1 MNPCERLL
9 SLLPADGENPPDA
22 ALVTSHVN
30 RRYLTGFPS
39 SAGAVLV
46 TKDTS
51 YFLTDFRYSE
61 AAAEK
66 VKTCEVLMYERME
79 DTLSWLAEKHGIKR
93 VLFEHDEITLTE
105 ADRYKG
111 IFEKCGAEAVLDKT
125 LDGILR
131 DMRIIKTEEEV
142 KKIRASQQIT
152 EAAFGHILTQIRP
165 GATERGLALEIEYF
179 MRRNGAD
186 GVAFELIVVS
196 GKNSSRPHG
205 VPSEK
210 PLERGDF
217 VTMDTGALLDGYHS
231 DMTRTVAVGS
241 ASDEQRM
248 VYETVLSSQKAAI
261 SAVRSGIP
269 CGDVDKA
276 ARDIIEKNYKGM
288 FGHSTGH
295 GVGLQIHEAPAF
307 ASMSQTITRP
317 GMVVTVE
324 PGIYLPGR
332 FGVRIEDMVVIT
344 DEGCKNLT
352 NAPKE
357 LLIV

>member
-1 MNPCERLL
+1 
-9 SLLPADGENPPDA
+9 
-22 ALVTSHVN
+22 
-30 RRYLTGFPS
+30 
-39 SAGAVLV
+39 VLV

-79 DTLSWLAEKHGIKR
+79 DTLSWLVEKHGIKR
-93 VLFEHDEITLTE
+93 ILFEHDEITLTE

-111 IFEKCGAEAVLDKT
+111 IFEKCGAEAGLDTT

-142 KKIRASQQIT
+142 KKIRASQEIT
-152 EAAFGHILTQIRP
+152 EAAFGHILTRIRP
-165 GATERGLALEIEYF
+165 DATERELALEIEYY

-217 VTMDTGALLDGYHS
+217 VTMDIGALLDGYHS

-241 ASDEQRM
+241 ASDAPRR
-248 VYETVLSSQKAAI
+248 VYESVLSAQKAAI
-261 SAVRSGIP
+261 SAVRPGIP

-276 ARDIIEKNYKGM
+276 ARDIIETNYKRM

-295 GVGLQIHEAPAF
+295 GVGMQIHEAPSF
-307 ASMSQTITRP
+307 APLNQTVTKP

-344 DEGCKNLT
+344 EEGCKNLT